1 MLTALWTYA
10 LTKWGRRFR
19 TRAALEAWQERRIRR
34 HLRWVQAHSPFYRR
48 HWAGHDLN
56 DWRTLPEID
65 KSLMM
70 AEFDELNTLGI
81 RKEEAFAVA
90 KRAEAS
96 RDFTPTIKGVTV
108 GLSSGTSGNHGL
120 FLVSPKERMAW
131 AGAVLAKLLPGSLRE
146 EHRIA
151 FFLRASSNLYDS
163 VGQGRLHFEFF
174 DLLEPF
180 GALRERLAAFQP
192 TILVAP
198 PSMLRALAGAG
209 VAIRPRKVISVA
221 EVLDP
226 VDESVI
232 SQAFGRRV
240 DQVYQCTEGFLGTTC
255 EHGTLHLNEDVVAIQ
270 KEYLDEALGKF
281 VPIVT
286 DFSRTTQPIIRYRLN
301 DILTER
307 RAPCP
312 CGSVFTAIERIEGRC
327 DDLILLPG
335 LDGGAVQVF
344 PDFISRAVAGAS
356 PAITEF
362 QVVQHGPRA
371 MTVYLPGGATAPAGG
386 ASQLPPAEPLIT
398 AVRLALDAL
407 WARVGAQPPTLTF
420 APYDFQPGPRKLRRV
435 ERRFRP

>member
-19 TRAALEAWQERRIRR
+19 SRAALERWQERRLMR

-48 HWAGHDLN
+48 HWAGYDLA
-56 DWRTLPEID
+56 DWRSLPQID
-65 KSLMM
+65 KGLMM

-81 RKEEAFAVA
+81 RKAEALAVA
-90 KRAEAS
+90 KQAESS
-96 RDFTPTIKGVTV
+96 RDFTPKLKGVTV

-120 FLVSPKERMAW
+120 FLVSEKERMAW
-131 AGAVLAKLLPGSLRE
+131 AGAVLAKLLPGSLRD

-151 FFLRASSNLYDS
+151 FFLLASSNLYDS
-163 VGQGRLHFEFF
+163 VGRGRLRFEFF

-180 GALRERLAAFQP
+180 ATLCERLGALQP

-198 PSMLRALAGAG
+198 PSMLRALADSG
-209 VAIRPRKVISVA
+209 VSIRPRKVISVA

-226 VDESVI
+226 VDAGVI
-232 SQAFGRRV
+232 SRHFAQPV
-240 DQVYQCTEGFLGTTC
+240 HQVYQCTEGFLGTTC
-255 EHGTLHLNEDVVAIQ
+255 EHGTLHLNEDIVVIE
-270 KEYLDEALGKF
+270 KEYLDEGLGKF

-307 RAPCP
+307 REPCP
-312 CGSVFTAIERIEGRC
+312 CGSVFTAIEQIEGRC

-335 LDGGAVQVF
+335 VAGGEVRVF

-356 PAITEF
+356 PGITEF
-362 QVVQHGPRA
+362 QVVQHTLTEI
-371 MTVYLPGGATAPAGG
+371 TVH
-386 ASQLPPAEPLIT
+386 LPPDASVT
-398 AVRLALDAL
+398 QAVRLALEAL
-407 WARVGAQPPTLTF
+407 WSQVGAQPPSLTF
-420 APYDFQPGPRKLRRV
+420 APYEFQTGPRKLRRV
-435 ERRFRP
+435 ERRFSP